1 MSTTA
6 SPTTAPRVPAG
17 VRDGGQWTT
26 TARHESPVALA
37 GASEQDRHAAL
48 LSDGFVPATVLR
60 EGPTAQADTWW
71 DRHFIAAEYRAAAGG
86 YPQMPD
92 DYGTTATG
100 RGLRGRRRVARM
112 TYSGAGVQLQMPA
125 AESVRSFVRGEN
137 GTVDV
142 PISATVDGGD
152 PITGW
157 VRITPRPGG
166 GYATA
171 GVGFEAS
178 DEVVAEA
185 VNAVLES
192 RRPRKALREV
202 GDLLTRARAREL
214 GTGAPLQPVESSW
227 VEAIGYDESTGT
239 MAMRTAT
246 GALYGHE
253 VSRTRFLAV
262 AGAASPGAQFN
273 RIIKGNT
280 RAQVANCDTC
290 GRFYSATKQHACPVT
305 PTAPKDAPIEQNVLA
320 RRRAAKVTAP
330 PRKPGEHVRD
340 EAEQSVDMADWAAN
354 RLARRTR
361 QVGMFGP
368 PGFTTGITGALE
380 RYVSSTYNAYAFN
393 SWEIDGERFE
403 RINGDNGS
411 MRYAGVSG
419 ADALAIGKALPHR
432 NLTDRHHNAPTTRS
446 ALLAAVQHPGK
457 VEVAGYVIGPD
468 REDERF
474 SVTSIDLHDTDATD
488 PGEVIVLMRER
499 YGLDFLT
506 APERIQRVEVPW
518 RPGET
523 AWRLWWR

>member
-1 MSTTA
+1 MTAPA
-6 SPTTAPRVPAG
+6 SPITAPRVPAG
-17 VRDGGQWTT
+17 VREGGQWTT
-26 TARHESPVALA
+26 TTRHESPVALTA
-37 GASEQDRHAAL
+37 TNEQDRHTAL
-48 LSDGFVPATVLR
+48 RSEGFVPATVLR
-60 EGPTAQADTWW
+60 EGPTAHADTWW

-125 AESVRSFVRGEN
+125 AESVRSFVREEN

-142 PISATVDGGD
+142 PISATVEGR
-152 PITGW
+152 PVTGW
-157 VRITPRPGG
+157 IRITPRPGG

-171 GVGFEAS
+171 GVGFEAG
-178 DEVVAEA
+178 DELVAEA
-185 VNAVLES
+185 VSAVLES

-202 GDLLTRARAREL
+202 GDLLARARARDL

-239 MAMRTAT
+239 MATRTAT

-253 VSRTRFLAV
+253 VSRDRFLAV

-280 RAQVANCDTC
+280 RAQVANCLTC
-290 GRFYSATKQHACPVT
+290 GRFYSAAKQHACPVT
-305 PTAPKDAPIEQNVLA
+305 PTTPKDVPIEQNVLA

-330 PRKPGEHVRD
+330 PRRPGEHVRQD
-340 EAEQSVDMADWAAN
+340 AEQSIDMADWATQ
-354 RLARRTR
+354 RLARRAR
-361 QVGMFGP
+361 RVGMFGP
-368 PGFTTGITGALE
+368 PGFTTAITGPLG
-380 RYVSSTYNAYAFN
+380 RYTSSTYNAYAFN

-419 ADALAIGKALPHR
+419 ADALAIGKTLPKQ
-432 NLTDRHHNAPTTRS
+432 NLADRHHNAPTTRS
-446 ALLAAVQHPGK
+446 ALLAAVRHPGK

-474 SVTSIDLHDTDATD
+474 SVTSIDLHDADATD
-488 PGEVIVLMRER
+488 PDAAITLMRER
-499 YGLDFLT
+499 YGLDFLA

-518 RPGET
+518 RPGES